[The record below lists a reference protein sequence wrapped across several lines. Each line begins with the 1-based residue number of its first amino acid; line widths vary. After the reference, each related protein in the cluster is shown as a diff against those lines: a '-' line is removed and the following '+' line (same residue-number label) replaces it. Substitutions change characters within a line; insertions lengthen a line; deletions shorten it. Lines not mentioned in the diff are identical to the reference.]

1 MLFVSGASR
10 ISLYFVL
17 DASTFGLYSHVVHSL
32 AALFPNMYCLC
43 VPHLHLRSESIG
55 PGDTVTIVL
64 PNRVDYFVPVLA
76 AWRCGAVVSVV
87 DPLQHPGQ
95 LRRSLGVKAGAAGG
109 RRLRSGSSTASRSAP
124 LLPGPG
130 ETLPPFP
137 PKNPILGLNIPLS
150 IFKLNWFKKRVFAFI
165 FQLKSCNANK
175 KISQILKLPAE
186 FMDILIIS

>member
-1 MLFVSGASR
+1 MFALAKMCISESGISVMLFVSGASR

-95 LRRSLGVKAGAAGG
+95 LRRSLGVKACAAGG

-130 ETLPPFP
+130 RLFRHFLQ
-137 PKNPILGLNIPLS
+137 KIPY
-150 IFKLNWFKKRVFAFI
+150 
-165 FQLKSCNANK
+165 
-175 KISQILKLPAE
+175 
-186 FMDILIIS
+186 